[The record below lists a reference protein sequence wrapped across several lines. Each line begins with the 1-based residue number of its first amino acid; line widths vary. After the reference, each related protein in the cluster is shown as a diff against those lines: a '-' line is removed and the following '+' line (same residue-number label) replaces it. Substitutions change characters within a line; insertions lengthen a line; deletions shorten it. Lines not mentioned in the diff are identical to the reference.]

1 LLFEFLKDCSL
12 INKIDFV
19 NKLIN
24 NINLNMLISK
34 QKQINIQ
41 IITKKALTMN
51 MNKKNLV
58 INILII
64 IFISKL

>member
-1 LLFEFLKDCSL
+1 MLFEFLKDCSL